1 MAMSFDR
8 NQYLRELETIVNID
22 SGSRNPAGTREVA
35 AFLEEKYRQQGFLTE
50 LVSVG
55 PEVGPVLVA
64 TNAQDEPIDLL
75 FIGHTDTVFL
85 DGEASRRPFK
95 IEGERLYG
103 PGVYDM
109 KGCSLLTAYLL
120 ENLPGKLKQS
130 LNICVIHNPDEEISS
145 FYSREVIIE
154 KAKMSKFAFIME
166 PSSADGSMIKE
177 RKGIEKLKIHFK
189 GRPSHAGDA
198 PQEGRSAI
206 NELAHWIVRMN
217 TLIDYDAGVSVN
229 AGTIQGG
236 SVPNVVP
243 EHAQMELD
251 YRYSNP
257 ADVTAFFD
265 MLEEL
270 QSHATEM
277 EIGIN
282 IEVIG
287 KRPPMVDVPGA
298 KALRSV
304 FEDVGK
310 QIDTF
315 VSFKKSG
322 GVSDANFTTSVGVPT
337 VCSIGLIGGAF
348 HTDHEYVELYSIVQ
362 RLDLLTAVITE
373 MSRRKMFC
381 ESADRLSV
389 K

>member
-1 MAMSFDR
+1 MSFDR

-154 KAKMSKFAFIME
+154 KAKMSKFAFVME

-348 HTDHEYVELYSIVQ
+348 HTDHEYVELDSIVQ
-362 RLDLLTAVITE
+362 RLDLLTAVIAE
-373 MSRRKMFC
+373 M
-381 ESADRLSV
+381 
-389 K
+389 

>member
-1 MAMSFDR
+1 MGFDR

-64 TNAQDEPIDLL
+64 TNAPDEPIDLL

-120 ENLPGKLKQS
+120 ENLPEELKGN

-154 KAKMSKFAFIME
+154 KAKTAKFAFVME

-243 EHAQMELD
+243 
-251 YRYSNP
+251 
-257 ADVTAFFD
+257 
-265 MLEEL
+265 
-270 QSHATEM
+270 
-277 EIGIN
+277 
-282 IEVIG
+282 
-287 KRPPMVDVPGA
+287 
-298 KALRSV
+298 
-304 FEDVGK
+304 
-310 QIDTF
+310 
-315 VSFKKSG
+315 
-322 GVSDANFTTSVGVPT
+322 
-337 VCSIGLIGGAF
+337 
-348 HTDHEYVELYSIVQ
+348 
-362 RLDLLTAVITE
+362 
-373 MSRRKMFC
+373 
-381 ESADRLSV
+381 
-389 K
+389 

>member
-1 MAMSFDR
+1 MGFDR

-22 SGSRNPAGTREVA
+22 SGSRNAAGTREVA
-35 AFLEEKYRQQGFLTE
+35 AFLEEKYKKQGFLTE

-64 TNAQDEPIDLL
+64 TNAPDEPIDLL

-120 ENLPGKLKQS
+120 ENLPAELKGN

-154 KAKMSKFAFIME
+154 KAKTAKFAFVME

-217 TLIDYDAGVSVN
+217 TLIDYAAGVSVN

-257 ADVTAFFD
+257 ADITAFFD

-270 QSHATEM
+270 QSHAAAM
-277 EIGIN
+277 EIGID

-298 KALRSV
+298 KELRSV

-310 QIDTF
+310 QMDTV
-315 VSFKKSG
+315 VSFIKSG

-348 HTDHEYVELYSIVQ
+348 HTDHEYVELDSIVQ
-362 RLDLLTAVITE
+362 RLDLLTEVIAE

-381 ESADRLSV
+381 GSADRLSII
-389 K
+389 

>member
-1 MAMSFDR
+1 MGFDR

-64 TNAQDEPIDLL
+64 TNAPDEPIDLL

-120 ENLPGKLKQS
+120 ENLPAELKQS

-145 FYSREVIIE
+145 FYSREVIIA
-154 KAKMSKFAFIME
+154 KAKTAKFAFVME

-217 TLIDYDAGVSVN
+217 TLIDYAAGVSVN

-270 QSHATEM
+270 QAHAAKM
-277 EIGIN
+277 EIGID
-282 IEVIG
+282 IDVIG

-298 KALRSV
+298 KELRSV

-310 QIDTF
+310 RMDTV

-348 HTDHEYVELYSIVQ
+348 HTDHEYVELDSIQQ
-362 RLDLLTAVITE
+362 RLDLLTAVIKE
-373 MSRRKMFC
+373 MSRREMFC
-381 ESADRLSV
+381 ESADRISIS
-389 K
+389 

>member
-1 MAMSFDR
+1 MDFDR

-22 SGSRNPAGTREVA
+22 SGSRNPAGTRKVA

-64 TNAQDEPIDLL
+64 TNAPDEPIDLL

-85 DGEASRRPFK
+85 DGEAGRRPFT
-95 IEGERLYG
+95 IEGERIYG

-109 KGCSLLTAYLL
+109 KGCSLLTAYLM
-120 ENLPGKLKQS
+120 ENLSAELKRS

-154 KAKMSKFAFIME
+154 KAKVAKFAFVME
-166 PSSADGSMIKE
+166 PSEADGSMIKE

-257 ADVTAFFD
+257 ADVTTFFD

-270 QSHATEM
+270 QAHAEVM
-277 EIGIN
+277 EIKTE

-287 KRPPMVDVPGA
+287 KRPPMMDVPGA
-298 KALRSV
+298 EALRSV
-304 FEDVGK
+304 FADVGK
-310 QIDTF
+310 QTGTF

-322 GVSDANFTTSVGVPT
+322 GVSDANFTTSVGVPS
-337 VCSIGLIGGAF
+337 VCSIGLIGSGF
-348 HTDHEYVELYSIVQ
+348 HTDHEYVELDSIEE
-362 RLDLLTAVITE
+362 RLDFLTAVIAE

-381 ESADRLSV
+381 TSSDRLSSS
-389 K
+389 

>member
-1 MAMSFDR
+1 MGFDR

-64 TNAQDEPIDLL
+64 TNAPDEPIDLL

-120 ENLPGKLKQS
+120 ENLPEELKRS

-154 KAKMSKFAFIME
+154 KAKTAKFAFVME

-257 ADVTAFFD
+257 TDVTAFFD

-277 EIGIN
+277 EIGID

-298 KALRSV
+298 KVLRSV

-310 QIDTF
+310 QMDTF

-348 HTDHEYVELYSIVQ
+348 HTDHEYVELDSIQQ
-362 RLDLLTAVITE
+362 RLDLLTAVIKE
-373 MSRRKMFC
+373 MSRREMFC
-381 ESADRLSV
+381 ESADRLSIS
-389 K
+389 

>member
-1 MAMSFDR
+1 MSFDR

-22 SGSRNPAGTREVA
+22 SGSRNAAGTQKVA
-35 AFLEEKYRQQGFLTE
+35 TFLEEKYRQQGFLTE

-64 TNAQDEPIDLL
+64 MNAPDEPIDLL

-85 DGEASRRPFK
+85 DGEATRRPFK

-120 ENLPGKLKQS
+120 ENLPAELKQS

-154 KAKMSKFAFIME
+154 KAKTAKFAFVME

-217 TLIDYDAGVSVN
+217 TLIDYNAGVSVN

-257 ADVTAFFD
+257 ADVAAFFD

-270 QSHATEM
+270 QAHAAAM
-277 EIGIN
+277 EIGID

-298 KALRSV
+298 KELRSV

-310 QIDTF
+310 QMDTV

-348 HTDHEYVELYSIVQ
+348 HTDHEYVELDSIQQ
-362 RLDLLTAVITE
+362 RLDLLTAVIAE
-373 MSRRKMFC
+373 MSCRKMFC

>member
-1 MAMSFDR
+1 MSFDR

-154 KAKMSKFAFIME
+154 KAKMSKFAFVME

-287 KRPPMVDVPGA
+287 KRPPMVDVAGA

-348 HTDHEYVELYSIVQ
+348 HTDHEYVELDSIVQ
-362 RLDLLTAVITE
+362 RLDLLTAVIAE

-381 ESADRLSV
+381 
-389 K
+389 

>member
-1 MAMSFDR
+1 MSFDR

-154 KAKMSKFAFIME
+154 KAKMSKFAFVME

-304 FEDVGK
+304 FEGVGK

-348 HTDHEYVELYSIVQ
+348 HTDHEYVELDSIVQ
-362 RLDLLTAVITE
+362 RLDLLTAVIAE

-381 ESADRLSV
+381 ESTDRLSIM
-389 K
+389 

>member
-1 MAMSFDR
+1 MDFDR

-64 TNAQDEPIDLL
+64 TNAPDEPIDLL

-85 DGEASRRPFK
+85 DGEASRRPFT

-120 ENLPGKLKQS
+120 ENLPEELKQD

-154 KAKMSKFAFIME
+154 KAKTAKFAFVME

-217 TLIDYDAGVSVN
+217 TLIDYAAGVSVN

-257 ADVTAFFD
+257 ADVAAFFD

-270 QSHATEM
+270 QAHATAM
-277 EIGIN
+277 EIGID

-298 KALRSV
+298 KELRSV

-310 QIDTF
+310 QMDMV

-348 HTDHEYVELYSIVQ
+348 HTDHEYVELDSILQ
-362 RLDLLTAVITE
+362 RLDLLTAVIAE

-381 ESADRLSV
+381 ESADRLSIS
-389 K
+389 

>member
-1 MAMSFDR
+1 MGFDR
-8 NQYLRELETIVNID
+8 NQYLCELETIVNID

-35 AFLEEKYRQQGFLTE
+35 AFLEEKYKQQGFLTE

-64 TNAQDEPIDLL
+64 TNAPDEPIDLL
-75 FIGHTDTVFL
+75 IIGHTDTVFL

-120 ENLPGKLKQS
+120 ENLPEELKRS

-154 KAKMSKFAFIME
+154 KTKTAKFAFVME

-270 QSHATEM
+270 QAHAAKM
-277 EIGIN
+277 EIGID

-298 KALRSV
+298 KELRSV

-310 QIDTF
+310 RMDTV

-348 HTDHEYVELYSIVQ
+348 HTDHEYVELDSILQ
-362 RLDLLTAVITE
+362 RLDLLTAVIAE

-381 ESADRLSV
+381 ESADRLSII
-389 K
+389 

>member
-1 MAMSFDR
+1 MGFDR

-22 SGSRNPAGTREVA
+22 SGSRNPAGTQKVA
-35 AFLEEKYRQQGFLTE
+35 ALLEEKYRQQGFQTE

-64 TNAQDEPIDLL
+64 TNAPDEPIDLL

-85 DGEASRRPFK
+85 DGEASRRPFAIK
-95 IEGERLYG
+95 NGRIYG

-109 KGCSLLTAYLL
+109 KGCSLLTAYLV
-120 ENLPGKLKQS
+120 ENLPAELKRS

-145 FYSREVIIE
+145 FYSREVIIG
-154 KAKMSKFAFIME
+154 KAETAKFAFVME
-166 PSSADGSMIKE
+166 PSEADGSMIKE
-177 RKGIEKLKIHFK
+177 RKGIEKLKIHFQ
-189 GRPSHAGDA
+189 GRPAHAGDA

-206 NELAHWIVRMN
+206 NELAHWIVRLN
-217 TLIDYDAGVSVN
+217 TLIDYAAGVSVN

-243 EHAQMELD
+243 EHARMELD

-257 ADVTAFFD
+257 ADVAAFFA

-270 QSHATEM
+270 QAHAVEM
-277 EIGIN
+277 EIGIA

-287 KRPPMVDVPGA
+287 KRPPMMDVPGA
-298 KALRSV
+298 EALRSV
-304 FEDVGK
+304 FADVGK
-310 QIDTF
+310 QTGTF

-322 GVSDANFTTSVGVPT
+322 GVSDANFTTSVGVPS
-337 VCSIGLIGGAF
+337 VCSIGLIGSGF
-348 HTDHEYVELYSIVQ
+348 HTDHEYVELDSIEE
-362 RLDLLTAVITE
+362 RLDFLTAVIAE
-373 MSRRKMFC
+373 MGRRKMF
-381 ESADRLSV
+381 
-389 K
+389 

>member
-1 MAMSFDR
+1 MGFDR

-22 SGSRNPAGTREVA
+22 SGSRNPAGTRKVA

-64 TNAQDEPIDLL
+64 TNAPDEPIDLL

-120 ENLPGKLKQS
+120 ENLPAELKQS

-154 KAKMSKFAFIME
+154 KAKTAKFAFVME

-265 MLEEL
+265 MLKEL
-270 QSHATEM
+270 QAHAAKM
-277 EIGIN
+277 EIGID

-310 QIDTF
+310 QMDTV

-348 HTDHEYVELYSIVQ
+348 HTDHEYVELDSILQ
-362 RLDLLTAVITE
+362 RLDLLTAVIAE

-381 ESADRLSV
+381 ESADRLSIM
-389 K
+389 

>member
-1 MAMSFDR
+1 MGFDR

-35 AFLEEKYRQQGFLTE
+35 AFLEEKYKEQGFLTE

-64 TNAQDEPIDLL
+64 MNAPDEPIDLL

-85 DGEASRRPFK
+85 DGEATRRPFK

-120 ENLPGKLKQS
+120 ENLPAELKQS

-154 KAKMSKFAFIME
+154 KAKTAKFAFVME

-217 TLIDYDAGVSVN
+217 TLIDYAAGVSVN

-257 ADVTAFFD
+257 ADVTAFFE

-270 QSHATEM
+270 QAHAAAM
-277 EIGIN
+277 EIGID

-298 KALRSV
+298 KELRSV

-310 QIDTF
+310 QMDTV
-315 VSFKKSG
+315 VSFIKSG

-348 HTDHEYVELYSIVQ
+348 HTDHEYVELDSIVQ
-362 RLDLLTAVITE
+362 RLDFLTEVIAE

-381 ESADRLSV
+381 GSADRISII
-389 K
+389 

>member
-1 MAMSFDR
+1 MGFDR

-35 AFLEEKYRQQGFLTE
+35 AFLEEKYKEQGFLTE

-64 TNAQDEPIDLL
+64 TNAPDEPIDLL

-120 ENLPGKLKQS
+120 ENLPEELKRS

-154 KAKMSKFAFIME
+154 KAKTAKFAFVME

-257 ADVTAFFD
+257 TDVSAFFD

-270 QSHATEM
+270 QRHATGM
-277 EIGIN
+277 EIGID

-298 KALRSV
+298 KVLRSV

-310 QIDTF
+310 QMDTF

-322 GVSDANFTTSVGVPT
+322 GVSDANFTTSVGIPT

-348 HTDHEYVELYSIVQ
+348 HTDHEYVELDSIQQ
-362 RLDLLTAVITE
+362 RLDLLTAVIKE
-373 MSRRKMFC
+373 MSRREMFC
-381 ESADRLSV
+381 ESADRLSIS
-389 K
+389 

>member
-1 MAMSFDR
+1 MDFDR

-22 SGSRNPAGTREVA
+22 SGSRNPAGTRDVA

-64 TNAQDEPIDLL
+64 TNAPDEPIDLL

-85 DGEASRRPFK
+85 DGEASRRPFT

-120 ENLPGKLKQS
+120 ENLPEELKQD

-154 KAKMSKFAFIME
+154 KAKTAKFAFVME

-217 TLIDYDAGVSVN
+217 TLIDYAAGVSVN

-257 ADVTAFFD
+257 ADVAAFFD

-270 QSHATEM
+270 QAHATAM
-277 EIGIN
+277 EIGID

-298 KALRSV
+298 KELRSV

-310 QIDTF
+310 QMDTV

-348 HTDHEYVELYSIVQ
+348 HTDHEYVELDSILQ
-362 RLDLLTAVITE
+362 RLDLLTAVIAE

-381 ESADRLSV
+381 ESADRLSIS
-389 K
+389 

>member
-1 MAMSFDR
+1 MSFDR

-22 SGSRNPAGTREVA
+22 SGSRNAAGTQKVA
-35 AFLEEKYRQQGFLTE
+35 TFLEEKYRQQGFLTE

-64 TNAQDEPIDLL
+64 MNAPDEPIDLL

-85 DGEASRRPFK
+85 DGEATRRPFK

-120 ENLPGKLKQS
+120 ENLPAELKQS

-154 KAKMSKFAFIME
+154 KAKTAKFAFVME

-257 ADVTAFFD
+257 ADVAAFFD

-270 QSHATEM
+270 QAHAAAM
-277 EIGIN
+277 EIGID

-298 KALRSV
+298 KELRSV

-310 QIDTF
+310 QMDT
-315 VSFKKSG
+315 VISFKKSG

-348 HTDHEYVELYSIVQ
+348 HTDHEYVELDSIQQ
-362 RLDLLTAVITE
+362 RLDLLTAVIAE

-381 ESADRLSV
+381 ESAERLSIM
-389 K
+389 

>member
-154 KAKMSKFAFIME
+154 KAKMSKFAFVME

-304 FEDVGK
+304 FEGVGK

-348 HTDHEYVELYSIVQ
+348 HTDHEYVELDSIVQ
-362 RLDLLTAVITE
+362 RLDLLTAVIAE

-381 ESADRLSV
+381 ESTDRLSIM
-389 K
+389 

>member
-1 MAMSFDR
+1 MGFDR

-64 TNAQDEPIDLL
+64 TNAPDEPIDLL

-85 DGEASRRPFK
+85 DGEASRRPFT
-95 IEGERLYG
+95 IEGDRLYG

-120 ENLPGKLKQS
+120 ENLPEELKGN

-154 KAKMSKFAFIME
+154 KAKTAKFAFVME

-217 TLIDYDAGVSVN
+217 TLIDYAAGVSVN

-270 QSHATEM
+270 QAHAAKM
-277 EIGIN
+277 EIGID
-282 IEVIG
+282 IDVIG

-298 KALRSV
+298 KELRSV

-310 QIDTF
+310 RMDTV

-348 HTDHEYVELYSIVQ
+348 HTDHEYVELDSIQQ
-362 RLDLLTAVITE
+362 RLDLLTAVIKE
-373 MSRRKMFC
+373 MSRREMFC
-381 ESADRLSV
+381 ESADRISIS
-389 K
+389 